1 MGKRVGGFSLLSQM
15 FFWGGWAAIL
25 SLPMAGVLTGQAPV
39 LQEKEEKIP
48 PSPNRFTFGYNEGF
62 AVESEDGRTR
72 IALEGLVQVTG
83 KAFQK
88 DRGRISEFALRR
100 FRPELSGHFDR
111 NVLFRFEPKFIENE
125 VELEEAWVGLRF
137 EDSGSILRIGRM
149 KAPFNLEE
157 VRSRRHIHFPLFSS
171 LNQFAPAEDHGLFWS
186 KKQEGW
192 EFGLALYNG
201 TGGADTGSSKDIAAR
216 AMHTFFD
223 DAERGHFD
231 LGFSLTYGRQN
242 QDVAAKGIDNG
253 AGEQVLRYASGTS
266 LSGTRMRLG
275 LEMVWY
281 QGPWM
286 GQAEAMLIRQR
297 MSQGGV
303 EDTVQF
309 SGAYIDVAY
318 CLTGQAIDFGGV
330 AVSKEKGLFGLPGS
344 WVVAARL
351 SSLRNDGSLRALG
364 MTESGRFSRGIRN
377 LSLGLNWIPS
387 KHFLV
392 RHALVFSSYSDSIDA
407 GGGPHKSEVALMVEW
422 QLHW

>member
-1 MGKRVGGFSLLSQM
+1 MGKQVCASSFLSFTIFLGALPGAFSGTLL
-15 FFWGGWAAIL
+15 
-25 SLPMAGVLTGQAPV
+25 GQTPV
-39 LQEKEEKIP
+39 LREKEEKGQQT
-48 PSPNRFTFGYNEGF
+48 SEHFTFGYDEGF
-62 AVESEDGRTR
+62 AVESADGRTR
-72 IALEGLVQVTG
+72 IAVEGLIQVSG

-100 FRPELSGHFDR
+100 FRPELAGYFDR
-111 NVLFRFEPKFIENE
+111 NVLFRFEPKFTENE

-137 EDSGSILRIGRM
+137 EDTGSILRIGRM

-157 VRSRRHIHFPLFSS
+157 VRSRRHIHFPLFSA

-186 KKQEGW
+186 KNKEGW
-192 EFGLALYNG
+192 ELGLALYNG
-201 TGGADTGSSKDIAAR
+201 TGGADTGSSKDIAVR
-216 AMHTFFD
+216 AMHTLFD
-223 DAERGHFD
+223 DEKRGHFD
-231 LGFSLTYGRQN
+231 LGLSLTFGRQN
-242 QDVAAKGIDNG
+242 QDVATKGIDNG

-266 LSGTRMRLG
+266 LSGTRIRLG
-275 LEMVWY
+275 LEAVWY

-286 GQAEAMLIRQR
+286 GQAEAMVIRQR
-297 MSQGGV
+297 MAQGGV

-309 SGAYIDVAY
+309 TGAYVDVAY

-330 AVSKEKGLFGLPGS
+330 AVRKEKGLFGLPGS

-364 MTESGRFSRGIRN
+364 MTEANRFTRGIRN
-377 LSLGLNWIPS
+377 LSLGLNWVPS

-392 RHALVFSSYSDSIDA
+392 RHALVFSNYSDSIDV